1 MANGPVIGLCA
12 HVDAGKTTLSES
24 MLFLSGAVRRQGRV
38 DHGDAFLDTDR
49 MEKDRGITIFSKEAR
64 LSWKHTDLTLM
75 DTPGHT
81 DFSGETERALNV
93 LDAAVLVISA
103 SDGVQPHTRTLW
115 RLLEER
121 GLPVILF
128 LNKTDL
134 PHDAEALAASLRRE
148 LSGQIVEFPSP
159 DPEKLAL
166 CDETCLDAYLRE
178 GEVPERMIHSMAAAR
193 KVFPCS
199 PAAPCGTRGWN
210 PCWISCPALIPGP
223 PPPPPS
229 APGSTRWPG
238 IPRGRGWPSCGS
250 PAEP

>member
-1 MANGPVIGLCA
+1 MATGPVIGLCA

-64 LSWKHTDLTLM
+64 LSWNHTDLTLM

-103 SDGVQPHTRTLW
+103 ADGVQPHTRTLW
-115 RLLEER
+115 RLLEQR

-134 PHDAEALAASLRRE
+134 PHDAEALFASLSRE
-148 LSGQIVEFPSP
+148 LSGQIVAFPSP
-159 DPEKLAL
+159 DP
-166 CDETCLDAYLRE
+166 
-178 GEVPERMIHSMAAAR
+178 GEAGPVRRNLPGRL
-193 KVFPCS
+193 S
-199 PAAPCGTRGWN
+199 PGG
-210 PCWISCPALIPGP
+210 
-223 PPPPPS
+223 
-229 APGSTRWPG
+229 
-238 IPRGRGWPSCGS
+238 
-250 PAEP
+250 